1 MVDFQIVYID
11 PKWNKGV
18 IKLAEEYNQLATKK
32 KYKKMDNVLMK
43 IEDRLINETQLQI
56 RRDLAFLTQQIE
68 ERHKERIFPREII
81 ELQDYL
87 LGGRTSDDVLIF
99 KEPGEA
105 REEKEEQQFNIES
118 IDLDQVALVTLE
130 KIKPEELEKPD
141 QKCAFGDGEMLDENG
156 NPTSVI
162 WRCKAC
168 KTVYHENCLRVC
180 LLTKG
185 SCQICD
191 SEFLQPQEN
200 DEEKP

>member
-11 PKWNKGV
+11 PKWNKRV
-18 IKLAEEYNQLATKK
+18 LKLAEEYNQIVSKK
-32 KYKKMDNVLMK
+32 KYKKIDKVLLK
-43 IEDRLINETQLQI
+43 IENRLISETQLKI

-68 ERHKERIFPREII
+68 ERHKEKIFPKEII

-87 LGGRTSDDVLIF
+87 LGGRTSDEVLIF
-99 KEPGEA
+99 SEPGE
-105 REEKEEQQFNIES
+105 EPKKKEEEHFDIES
-118 IDLDQVALVTLE
+118 IDLDQVALINLE
-130 KIKPEELEKPD
+130 KIKPEDLEKPD

-156 NPTSVI
+156 NPNCVI

-191 SEFLQPQEN
+191 SEFLQQHE
-200 DEEKP
+200 